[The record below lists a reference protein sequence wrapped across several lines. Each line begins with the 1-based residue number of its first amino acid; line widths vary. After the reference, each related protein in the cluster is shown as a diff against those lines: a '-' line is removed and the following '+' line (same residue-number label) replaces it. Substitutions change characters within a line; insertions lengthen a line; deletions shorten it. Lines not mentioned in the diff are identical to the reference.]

1 MSALD
6 RAADD
11 RARVEQALESV
22 LDPELGLSVV
32 ALGMIYGIDVDGTT
46 ARIRMTLT
54 AQGCPLHEVMVEAVR
69 AAAGGVPGIER
80 AEVELVFDPPWTPD
94 RIATARRT
102 AG

>member
-11 RARVEQALESV
+11 RARVEQALEGV

-69 AAAGGVPGIER
+69 AAAGSVPGIER

-94 RIATARRT
+94 RIDTGRRT
-102 AG
+102 SG

>member
-1 MSALD
+1 MTALD

-11 RARVEQALESV
+11 LARVEQALEDV

-46 ARIRMTLT
+46 VRIRMTLT

-69 AAAGGVPGIER
+69 AAAVAVPGIER
-80 AEVELVFDPPWTPD
+80 ADVQLVFDPPWSPD
-94 RIATARRT
+94 RITAPRHGTR
-102 AG
+102 

>member
-1 MSALD
+1 MTGSVSP
-6 RAADD
+6 
-11 RARVEQALESV
+11 ARVEHALEDV

-32 ALGMIYGIDVDGTT
+32 ALGMIYGIDVDGST

-69 AAAGGVPGIER
+69 AAAYGVPGIEH

-94 RIATARRT
+94 RIATGRP

>member
-1 MSALD
+1 
-6 RAADD
+6 
-11 RARVEQALESV
+11 VEHALEGV

-54 AQGCPLHEVMVEAVR
+54 ARGCPLHEVMVEAVR
-69 AAAGGVPGIER
+69 VAVSGVPGIER

-94 RIATARRT
+94 RIEAGRRT
-102 AG
+102 G

>member
-1 MSALD
+1 MTALD

-11 RARVEQALESV
+11 RARVEQALEGV

-32 ALGMIYGIDVDGTT
+32 ALGMIYGIEVDGTT

-69 AAAGGVPGIER
+69 AAASGVPGIER
-80 AEVELVFDPPWTPD
+80 ADVEVVFDPPWTPD
-94 RIATARRT
+94 RIHTGGGT
-102 AG
+102 TG